1 MKSPPTKAAVSK
13 KQTPISHTKKQ
24 QSKPQKGKPVNKICR
39 CFGNKHKPLT
49 NCLHCGR
56 ISCEVEGYDYCHF
69 CGYLIQDFSS
79 ATEINNRE
87 NNIDSAIK
95 HKERLLEFDRTSS
108 SRTHVH
114 DDQED
119 YFVTSNNMWATSEE
133 QDDARD
139 MEEKRRQKLHTRQ
152 KQTLDLE

>member
-1 MKSPPTKAAVSK
+1 MSS
-13 KQTPISHTKKQ
+13 IYE
-24 QSKPQKGKPVNKICR
+24 
-39 CFGNKHKPLT
+39 L
-49 NCLHCGR
+49 
-56 ISCEVEGYDYCHF
+56 CEVEGYDYCHF

-79 ATEINNRE
+79 ATEISDRE

-95 HKERLLEFDRTSS
+95 HKERLLEFDRTSA

-139 MEEKRRQKLHTRQ
+139 MEENRRQKLHTRQ